1 MNTVQHPFSVII
13 TVYDQARELEEQ
25 LPAFLKQEYEPG
37 YEVIVI
43 DESSTDETPDVLKL
57 LKNEYKHLYST
68 FLPKPSAQI
77 FRRKL
82 ALNIGFKA
90 SHNEYLIIANV
101 KNAPADT
108 DVFKAIAE
116 VFDQKAELTLGYVTK
131 KHIRLQPFDTVAE
144 AEGHIRRLERKLKNV
159 RERQYGNYMW
169 GRYDFMIVR
178 KDCTI
183 ELLKLFEQKISGFH
197 LFGIRLGILWDNLLR
212 RSSTTL
218 LYTSPT
224 DS

>member
-1 MNTVQHPFSVII
+1 MTIYN
-13 TVYDQARELEEQ
+13 QAHDLEEG

-37 YEVIVI
+37 YEVIVV

-68 FLPKPSAQI
+68 FLPKPSAQT

-82 ALNIGFKA
+82 ALNIGIKA
-90 SHNEYLIIANV
+90 SHHEYIIMANV
-101 KNAPADT
+101 NNPPADT

-116 VFDQKAELTLGYVTK
+116 VLDQKAELTLGYVTK

-144 AEGHIRRLERKLKNV
+144 AGGHIRRLERKLKKV
-159 RERQYGNYMW
+159 RERKYGNYIW
-169 GRYDFMIVR
+169 GRYDFIIVR

-183 ELLKLFEQKISGFH
+183 ELLKLFEQKISPTK
-197 LFGIRLGILWDNLLR
+197 LFGIRLGILWENLLR

-218 LYTSPT
+218 LYTT
-224 DS
+224 

>member
-1 MNTVQHPFSVII
+1 MNTVQHHFSVII
-13 TVYDQARELEEQ
+13 TVCDQARELEEH

-82 ALNIGFKA
+82 ALNIGVKA

-131 KHIRLQPFDTVAE
+131 KHIRLQPFDTIAE

-183 ELLKLFEQKISGFH
+183 ELLKLFEQKISGFN
-197 LFGIRLGILWDNLLR
+197 LFGIRLGILWENLLR

-224 DS
+224 DF

>member
-1 MNTVQHPFSVII
+1 MNTKQHPFSVII
-13 TVYDQARELEEQ
+13 TVYDQAHDLEEG

-37 YEVIVI
+37 YEVIVV

-68 FLPKPSAQI
+68 FLPKPSAQT

-82 ALNIGFKA
+82 ALNIGIKA
-90 SHNEYLIIANV
+90 SHHEYIIMANV
-101 KNAPADT
+101 NNPPADT

-116 VFDQKAELTLGYVTK
+116 VLDQKAELTLGYVTK

-144 AEGHIRRLERKLKNV
+144 AGGHIRRLERKLKKV
-159 RERQYGNYMW
+159 RERKYGNYIW
-169 GRYDFMIVR
+169 GRYDFIIVR
-178 KDCTI
+178 KDSTI
-183 ELLKLFEQKISGFH
+183 ELLKLFEQKISPTK
-197 LFGIRLGILWDNLLR
+197 LFGIRLGILWENLLR

-218 LYTSPT
+218 LYTT
-224 DS
+224 

>member
-1 MNTVQHPFSVII
+1 MNTKQHPFSVIMTI
-13 TVYDQARELEEQ
+13 YNQAHDLEEG
-25 LPAFLKQEYEPG
+25 LPAFLRQEYEPG
-37 YEVIVI
+37 YEVIVV

-68 FLPKPSAQI
+68 FLPKPSAQT

-82 ALNIGFKA
+82 ALNIGIKA
-90 SHNEYLIIANV
+90 SHHEYIIMANV
-101 KNAPADT
+101 NNPPADT

-116 VFDQKAELTLGYVTK
+116 VLDQKAELTLGYVTK

-144 AEGHIRRLERKLKNV
+144 AEGHIRRLERKLKKV
-159 RERQYGNYMW
+159 RERKYGNYIW
-169 GRYDFMIVR
+169 GRYDFIIVR

-183 ELLKLFEQKISGFH
+183 ELLKLFEQKILPTK
-197 LFGIRLGILWDNLLR
+197 LFGIRLGILWENLLR

-218 LYTSPT
+218 LYTT
-224 DS
+224 

>member
-1 MNTVQHPFSVII
+1 MNTKQHPFSVIMTI
-13 TVYDQARELEEQ
+13 YNQAHDLEEG

-37 YEVIVI
+37 YEVIVV

-68 FLPKPSAQI
+68 FLPKPSAQT

-82 ALNIGFKA
+82 ALNIGIKA
-90 SHNEYLIIANV
+90 SHHEYIIMANV
-101 KNAPADT
+101 NNPPADT

-116 VFDQKAELTLGYVTK
+116 VLDQKAELTLGYVTK

-144 AEGHIRRLERKLKNV
+144 AGGHIRRLERKLKKV
-159 RERQYGNYMW
+159 RERKYGNYIW
-169 GRYDFMIVR
+169 GRYDFIIVR

-183 ELLKLFEQKISGFH
+183 ELLKLFEQKISPTK
-197 LFGIRLGILWDNLLR
+197 LFGIRLGILWENLLR

-218 LYTSPT
+218 LYTT
-224 DS
+224 

>member
-1 MNTVQHPFSVII
+1 MNTRQHPFSVVI
-13 TVYDQARELEEQ
+13 TVYDQAHDLEEQ

-37 YEVIVI
+37 YEVIVV

-57 LKNEYKHLYST
+57 LKNEYNHLYST

-82 ALNIGFKA
+82 ALNIGIKA
-90 SHNEYLIIANV
+90 SHNEYIIIANAN
-101 KNAPADT
+101 NAPADT

-116 VFDQKAELTLGYVTK
+116 VLDAKAELTLGYVTK
-131 KHIRLQPFDTVAE
+131 KHIRLQPFDSVAE
-144 AEGHIRRLERKLKNV
+144 AEGHIRRLERKLKKV
-159 RERQYGNYMW
+159 RERKYGNYIW
-169 GRYDFMIVR
+169 GRYDFIIVR
-178 KDCTI
+178 KDCTF
-183 ELLKLFEQKISGFH
+183 ELLKLFEQQISGFH
-197 LFGIRLGILWDNLLR
+197 LFGIRLGILWNNLLR

-218 LYTSPT
+218 LYTST

>member
-1 MNTVQHPFSVII
+1 MNTKQHPFSVIMTI
-13 TVYDQARELEEQ
+13 YNQAHDLEEG

-37 YEVIVI
+37 YEVIVV

-68 FLPKPSAQI
+68 FLPKPSAQT

-82 ALNIGFKA
+82 ALNIGIKA
-90 SHNEYLIIANV
+90 SHHVYIIMANV
-101 KNAPADT
+101 NNPPADT

-116 VFDQKAELTLGYVTK
+116 VLDQKAELTLGYVTK

-144 AEGHIRRLERKLKNV
+144 AEGHIRRLERKLKKV
-159 RERQYGNYMW
+159 RERKYGNYIW
-169 GRYDFMIVR
+169 GRYDFIIVR
-178 KDCTI
+178 KECAI
-183 ELLKLFEQKISGFH
+183 ELLKLFEQKISPTK
-197 LFGIRLGILWDNLLR
+197 LFGIRLGILWENLLR

-218 LYTSPT
+218 LYTT
-224 DS
+224 

>member
-1 MNTVQHPFSVII
+1 MNTKQHPFSVIMTI
-13 TVYDQARELEEQ
+13 YNQAHDLEEG

-37 YEVIVI
+37 YEVIVV

-68 FLPKPSAQI
+68 FLPKPSAQT

-82 ALNIGFKA
+82 ALNIGIKA
-90 SHNEYLIIANV
+90 SHHEYIIMANV
-101 KNAPADT
+101 NNPPADT

-116 VFDQKAELTLGYVTK
+116 VLDQKAELTLGYVTK

-144 AEGHIRRLERKLKNV
+144 AEGHIRRLERKLKKV
-159 RERQYGNYMW
+159 RERKYGNYIW
-169 GRYDFMIVR
+169 GRYDFIIVR

-183 ELLKLFEQKISGFH
+183 ELLKLFEQKISPTK
-197 LFGIRLGILWDNLLR
+197 LFGIRLGILWENLLR

-218 LYTSPT
+218 LYTT
-224 DS
+224 

>member
-1 MNTVQHPFSVII
+1 MTIYN
-13 TVYDQARELEEQ
+13 QAHDLEEG

-37 YEVIVI
+37 YEVIVV

-68 FLPKPSAQI
+68 FLPKPSAQT

-82 ALNIGFKA
+82 ALNIGIKA
-90 SHNEYLIIANV
+90 SHHEYIIMANV
-101 KNAPADT
+101 NNPPADT

-116 VFDQKAELTLGYVTK
+116 VLDQKAELTLGYVTK

-144 AEGHIRRLERKLKNV
+144 AEGHIRRLERKLKKV
-159 RERQYGNYMW
+159 RERKYGNYIW
-169 GRYDFMIVR
+169 GRYDFIIVR
-178 KDCTI
+178 KDSTLA
-183 ELLKLFEQKISGFH
+183 LLKLFEQKISPTK
-197 LFGIRLGILWDNLLR
+197 LFGIRLGILWENLLR

-218 LYTSPT
+218 LYTT
-224 DS
+224 

>member
-1 MNTVQHPFSVII
+1 MNTKQHPFSVIMTI
-13 TVYDQARELEEQ
+13 YNQAHDLEEG

-37 YEVIVI
+37 YEVIVV

-68 FLPKPSAQI
+68 FLPKPSAQT

-82 ALNIGFKA
+82 ALNIGIKA
-90 SHNEYLIIANV
+90 SHHEFIIMANV
-101 KNAPADT
+101 NNPPADT

-116 VFDQKAELTLGYVTK
+116 VLDQKAELTLGYVTK

-144 AEGHIRRLERKLKNV
+144 AGGHIRRLERKLKKV
-159 RERQYGNYMW
+159 RERKYGNYIW
-169 GRYDFMIVR
+169 GRYDFIIVR

-183 ELLKLFEQKISGFH
+183 ELLKLFEQKISPTK
-197 LFGIRLGILWDNLLR
+197 LFGIRLGILWENLLR

-218 LYTSPT
+218 LYTT
-224 DS
+224 

>member
-1 MNTVQHPFSVII
+1 MTIYN
-13 TVYDQARELEEQ
+13 QAHDLEEG

-37 YEVIVI
+37 YEVIVV

-68 FLPKPSAQI
+68 FLPKPSAQT

-82 ALNIGFKA
+82 ALNIGIKA
-90 SHNEYLIIANV
+90 SHHEYIIMANV
-101 KNAPADT
+101 NNPPADT

-116 VFDQKAELTLGYVTK
+116 VLDQKAELTLGYVTK

-144 AEGHIRRLERKLKNV
+144 AEGHIRRLERKLKKV
-159 RERQYGNYMW
+159 RERKYGNYIW
-169 GRYDFMIVR
+169 GRYNFIIVR
-178 KDCTI
+178 KDSTI
-183 ELLKLFEQKISGFH
+183 ELLKLFEQKISPTK
-197 LFGIRLGILWDNLLR
+197 LFGIRLGILWENLLR

-218 LYTSPT
+218 LYTT
-224 DS
+224 

>member
-1 MNTVQHPFSVII
+1 MTIYN
-13 TVYDQARELEEQ
+13 QAHDLEEG

-37 YEVIVI
+37 YEVIVV

-57 LKNEYKHLYST
+57 LKNEYKLLYST
-68 FLPKPSAQI
+68 FLPKPSAQT

-82 ALNIGFKA
+82 ALNIGIKA
-90 SHNEYLIIANV
+90 SHHEYIIMANV
-101 KNAPADT
+101 NNPPADT

-116 VFDQKAELTLGYVTK
+116 VLDQNAELTLGYVTK

-144 AEGHIRRLERKLKNV
+144 AEGHIRRLERKLKKV
-159 RERQYGNYMW
+159 RERKYGNYIW
-169 GRYDFMIVR
+169 GRYDFIIVR

-183 ELLKLFEQKISGFH
+183 ELLKLFEQKISPTK
-197 LFGIRLGILWDNLLR
+197 LFGIRLGILWENLLR

-218 LYTSPT
+218 LYTT
-224 DS
+224 

>member
-1 MNTVQHPFSVII
+1 MTIYN
-13 TVYDQARELEEQ
+13 QAHDLEEG
-25 LPAFLKQEYEPG
+25 LPAFLRQEYEPG
-37 YEVIVI
+37 YEVIVV

-68 FLPKPSAQI
+68 FLPKPSAQT

-82 ALNIGFKA
+82 ALNIGIKA
-90 SHNEYLIIANV
+90 SHHEYIIMANV
-101 KNAPADT
+101 NNPPADT

-116 VFDQKAELTLGYVTK
+116 VLDQKAELTLGYVTK

-144 AEGHIRRLERKLKNV
+144 AEGHIRRLERKLKKV
-159 RERQYGNYMW
+159 RERKYGNYIW
-169 GRYDFMIVR
+169 GRYDFIIVR

-183 ELLKLFEQKISGFH
+183 ELLKLFEQKILPTK
-197 LFGIRLGILWDNLLR
+197 LFGIRLGILWENLLR

-218 LYTSPT
+218 LYTSAPNT
-224 DS
+224 